1 MPSESRVMNP
11 SKLPRTVSHSLCI
24 QRGETCLTAMLVMAF
39 EDGPGSFTELAAEF
53 VGPLE
58 NAYCSTLRSERR
70 QKSYLLGRYAAK
82 LALREPLSERNRK
95 VVEILKGVCEQ
106 PIVQSERKGG
116 WGVTISHSDSL
127 AVCLAFPA
135 GHPFGVDVE
144 RIDQARQETILSQLS
159 PQEISWV
166 KSAPTDGQ
174 RVATALWASKEA
186 LSKVLTTGLMTPLHI
201 YNLSEF
207 SRIDSGIWE
216 GCFQNFGQYKVRVW
230 AGASYVLSIA
240 MPKQSVFEPPA
251 KFCSV
256 LLCLLPIGRRVSD

>member
-1 MPSESRVMNP
+1 MDPN
-11 SKLPRTVSHSLCI
+11 KLPRTVSHSLRI
-24 QRGETCLTAMLVMAF
+24 QRGETCLTAVLVMAF
-39 EDGPGSFTELAAEF
+39 EDGPGPFTELAAEF
-53 VGPLE
+53 LGPLE
-58 NAYCSTLRSERR
+58 TAYFSTLRSERR

-82 LALREPLSERNRK
+82 LALREPLSEPNPK
-95 VVEILKGVCEQ
+95 GIEILKGVFEQ
-106 PIVQSERKGG
+106 PIVHSERKGG
-116 WGVTISHSDSL
+116 WGVTISHSESL

-144 RIDQARQETILSQLS
+144 RIDQARQETIRSQLS
-159 PQEISWV
+159 PQEIAWV
-166 KSAPTDGQ
+166 ESAPIDGQ

-230 AGASYVLSIA
+230 AGASYVLSIV
-240 MPKQSVFEPPA
+240 MPKR
-251 KFCSV
+251 SV
-256 LLCLLPIGRRVSD
+256 LEQTVNLSAFL

>member
-1 MPSESRVMNP
+1 MDP

-24 QRGETCLTAMLVMAF
+24 QRGETRLTAVLVMAF
-39 EDGPGSFTELAAEF
+39 EDGPGPFTELAVEF
-53 VGPLE
+53 LGPLE
-58 NAYCSTLRSERR
+58 TVYLSKLRSERR
-70 QKSYLLGRYAAK
+70 RKSYLLGRYAAK
-82 LALREPLSERNRK
+82 LALREPLSEQDPKR
-95 VVEILKGVCEQ
+95 VEILKGVFEQ
-106 PIVQSERKGG
+106 PIVHSRGKGG

-127 AVCLAFPA
+127 AVCIAFPA

-159 PQEISWV
+159 PQEIDWV
-166 KSAPTDGQ
+166 ESAPIDGQ

-216 GCFQNFGQYKVRVW
+216 GRFQNFGQYKVRVW
-230 AGASYVLSIA
+230 AGASYVFSIA
-240 MPKQSVFEPPA
+240 MPKRSVFEPPA
-251 KFCSV
+251 NFCAW
-256 LLCLLPIGRRVSD
+256 L

>member
-1 MPSESRVMNP
+1 MDPN
-11 SKLPRTVSHSLCI
+11 KLPRTVSHSLHI
-24 QRGETCLTAMLVMAF
+24 QRGETYLTAVLVMAL

-53 VGPLE
+53 LGPLE
-58 NAYCSTLRSERR
+58 TAYFSTLRSERR

-82 LALREPLSERNRK
+82 LALREPLSERNPK
-95 VVEILKGVCEQ
+95 VVEILKGVFEQ
-106 PIVQSERKGG
+106 PIVHSERKGG

-216 GCFQNFGQYKVRVW
+216 GCFQNFGQYKVQVW
-230 AGASYVLSIA
+230 AGASYVLSIV
-240 MPKQSVFEPPA
+240 MPKRSVFEPPA
-251 KFCSV
+251 NFCA
-256 LLCLLPIGRRVSD
+256 LL